1 VTLDVR
7 YLLSWGE
14 HGSSH
19 VRTLVS
25 REVARLREALAAA
38 LVVASV
44 RLLARVR
51 VLVRRE
57 AARLREALA
66 AALVVAGVRLL

>member
-1 VTLDVR
+1 M
-7 YLLSWGE
+7 
-14 HGSSH
+14 
-19 VRTLVS
+19 RTLVS